1 MLLNAPVNIGMLP
14 AKPIYLIHGGEIWQS
29 NDTVEKINKIY
40 ANLNN
45 LKKYYFINFL
55 QFEQFKDSNNSEIL
69 NLDLFCDQKINKL
82 IKINIGNAKFNKQQQ
97 EKLIDLTNDLEQKN
111 NFIIILVAD
120 RLERAVFSTAWFSA
134 VSKTGIVIA
143 TKQLSKISMQK
154 WAVDQFKQIGLSI
167 TNDALVKFVSMYQN
181 NLLEA
186 AQSIYKLS
194 VVYKDGPEMVQ
205 EINLE
210 KIDNFISDGSQFS
223 VFDLQN
229 ALASKNI
236 EQIIYLLNS
245 LKKHGEEVILILWAI
260 IKEIRNM
267 LSKGSDSKIKKQLG
281 NLLQKAAEIDLA
293 IKNLDTANKI
303 NSSNN
308 RECIW
313 ALIIDLCLEFR
324 F

>member
-1 MLLNAPVNIGMLP
+1 VLNAPVNIGAIP
-14 AKPIYLIHGGEIWQS
+14 AKPIYLIYGGEIWQS
-29 NDTVEKINKIY
+29 NDTIEKINKIY
-40 ANLNN
+40 SNLTN
-45 LKKYYFINFL
+45 LKKYYFTNFL
-55 QFEQFKDSNNSEIL
+55 QFEQFKDNNNAEIL

-97 EKLIDLTNDLEQKN
+97 EELINLINNLDQN
-111 NFIIILVAD
+111 NFIIVLIAD
-120 RLERAVFSTAWFSA
+120 RLEKAIFNTVWFA
-134 VSKTGIVIA
+134 AINKAGVVIA

-154 WAVDQFKQIGLSI
+154 WVVDQFKQVGLTI
-167 TNDALVKFVSMYQN
+167 ANNALVKFVSMYQN

-194 VVYKDGPEMVQ
+194 LVFKDMPEIVQ

-210 KIDNFISDGSQFS
+210 KLESFMSDEAQFS

-229 ALASKNI
+229 ALASKNV

-245 LKKHGEEVILILWAI
+245 LKKHGEEAILILWAI

-267 LSKGSDSKIKKQLG
+267 LYKASDFKIKKQLG

-293 IKNLDTANKI
+293 IKNLDTTNKI

-308 RECIW
+308 REYTW
-313 ALIIDLCLEFR
+313 ALILELCLEFR
-324 F
+324 S